1 MHTFFL
7 SLAGRLRRCKI
18 IVLRPVPQFD
28 KWTTNR
34 SITKPSG
41 YVIFFSVSSEMVL
54 IGDCED
60 VSKIC
65 RKKSYS
71 TFDSTSVHIVLS
83 MYVCVCACIHWVAW
97 PFTCLMVPLT
107 CFSFLSVCEASLLPF
122 IIILFLHVSSVYKS
136 NKFFISFIS
145 FFFQSLLTSGLID
158 HGPLLANL
166 WLWCMTVCP
175 ATMGVNIG
183 SNYLWGVEVCLPSKA
198 NIFCPVVFLE
208 NVWKFCHLL
217 QFY

>member
-1 MHTFFL
+1 
-7 SLAGRLRRCKI
+7 
-18 IVLRPVPQFD
+18 
-28 KWTTNR
+28 
-34 SITKPSG
+34 
-41 YVIFFSVSSEMVL
+41 MVL

-83 MYVCVCACIHWVAW
+83 MYVCVCACIRWVAW

-183 SNYLWGVEVCLPSKA
+183 SMYLPMGSGAVSFQQGKHFLSCCILGKCLKVLSSGS
-198 NIFCPVVFLE
+198 I
-208 NVWKFCHLL
+208 LL
-217 QFY
+217 VLKEL